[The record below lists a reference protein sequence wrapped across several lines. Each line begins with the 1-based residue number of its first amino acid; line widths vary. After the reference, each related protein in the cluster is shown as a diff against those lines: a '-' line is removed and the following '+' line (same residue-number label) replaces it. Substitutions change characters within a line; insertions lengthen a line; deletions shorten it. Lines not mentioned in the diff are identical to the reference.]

1 MELFQET
8 ALSVPAAPILGQTSG
23 LHNEL
28 LNRGEESS
36 LLETL
41 QNDDIE
47 GSYTDLNAYPIY
59 HWVGP

>member
-1 MELFQET
+1 MELFQEA
-8 ALSVPAAPILGQTSG
+8 ALSMPAAPILGETSG

-28 LNRGEESS
+28 LNRGEESN

-41 QNDDIE
+41 QNDDIDLL
-47 GSYTDLNAYPIY
+47 YTHDAVPVY